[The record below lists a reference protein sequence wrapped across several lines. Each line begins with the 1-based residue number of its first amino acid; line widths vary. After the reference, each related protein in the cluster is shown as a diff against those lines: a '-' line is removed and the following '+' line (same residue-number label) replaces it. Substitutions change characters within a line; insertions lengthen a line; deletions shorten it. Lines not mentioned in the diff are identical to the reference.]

1 MYRLA
6 LVLSSPSEI
15 QTEFSYAFLKE
26 HLLIVW
32 PTGKDSTNKVP
43 SDKLHRQTRDCD
55 GAPVG
60 LPSLSPPS
68 GSLDQHLSLPAGA
81 AILTLSSL
89 LPAHSRTPRACW
101 TPSHCTERGVAAALT
116 AECALLTLQ
125 SISLHAAPSVLK
137 RKLSSDSPQS
147 TPLSQSSPGWSQSWE
162 TAPQLRQQPQRAPSL
177 LSDPTACPAA
187 NPAHLVFKTHLDP
200 NHICPPPSTQWSGHP
215 ELLMGPPPALSPHSS
230 SPHHRPTLP
239 FYIYLRG

>member
-1 MYRLA
+1 MSTALWRVNFFKMRPTVLNPSDPHKATWSQFKWGLGKAFCGAMRMYRLA

-81 AILTLSSL
+81 AILTLSS
-89 LPAHSRTPRACW
+89 PNFNK
-101 TPSHCTERGVAAALT
+101 E
-116 AECALLTLQ
+116 
-125 SISLHAAPSVLK
+125 K
-137 RKLSSDSPQS
+137 RFLCIC
-147 TPLSQSSPGWSQSWE
+147 LW
-162 TAPQLRQQPQRAPSL
+162 
-177 LSDPTACPAA
+177 
-187 NPAHLVFKTHLDP
+187 KTRHVIP
-200 NHICPPPSTQWSGHP
+200 
-215 ELLMGPPPALSPHSS
+215 
-230 SPHHRPTLP
+230 
-239 FYIYLRG
+239 